1 MGSSKE
7 AFCHRIDVWHSMAF
21 SFRSVGLC
29 AESRSR
35 GRGFQGHK
43 SFLIKESG
51 LTEGLLQS
59 QLGVWYECNKS
70 RYQADF
76 TQEQI
81 RSIYYVLR
89 ISLTM
94 SSTTLGDDGQ
104 EEFGWQFGS
113 FTQVGLGP
121 TTASGHSVLG
131 NSIYKHISSVRYFS
145 EPEVPEI
152 LGLCSIPSSFIP
164 RTTNQVQSLRAIRQC
179 TLL

>member
-104 EEFGWQFGS
+104 EEFGWQFGG
-113 FTQVGLGP
+113 FTQVRLGP
-121 TTASGHSVLG
+121 TTASWKFYLQALWFGQILFGAGSSRNTWTLQHSQLIHSA
-131 NSIYKHISSVRYFS
+131 NY
-145 EPEVPEI
+145 
-152 LGLCSIPSSFIP
+152 
-164 RTTNQVQSLRAIRQC
+164 
-179 TLL
+179 